1 MVGAFVVPIGF
12 LLLPGHR
19 IRISIGL
26 RLLLDLQF
34 MDQEQFLFSIQ
45 YLPTQWKLIDYMLLL
60 LWLQTV

>member
-1 MVGAFVVPIGF
+1 MVGAFVVPIGLF
-12 LLLPGHR
+12 IIAWTSYSHIHWIAP
-19 IRISIGL
+19 IM
-26 RLLLDLQF
+26 DLQF